1 MAAVATLGYDK
12 GPSVVFRLNP
22 NDVKWNFTINT
33 SVTPTVGGRV
43 VQVTG
48 ATLSD
53 MTVIGSLGEVKAGQS
68 NRSRVSW
75 ELHERFLANIRAIM
89 SQQTRDAT
97 TFDKMQQP
105 PVFNFPLKGYRFS
118 VYVKA
123 VTDPKGGAISHSP
136 DHFSHEY
143 ALTLFIVQ
151 DISQDVV
158 TIGKNGVLNTKR
170 QEAINNYITRIS
182 DGIGWVASKY
192 NGVGNI
198 AGQEVDIPKGLNRNS
213 PGGQVA
219 DQSGKSSGN
228 GRGVR

>member
-1 MAAVATLGYDK
+1 MASDVATLGYDG

-22 NDVKWNFTINT
+22 NEVNWNFTINT

-43 VQVTG
+43 IQVMG

-68 NRSRVSW
+68 TRSKVSW
-75 ELHERFLANIRAIM
+75 ELHERFIGNIRAIM
-89 SQQTRDAT
+89 DRQTHDSNDFR
-97 TFDKMQQP
+97 KMQRP
-105 PVFNFPLKGYRFS
+105 PVFNFPLRGWRFS

-123 VTDPKGGAISHSP
+123 VNDPKGGAIYHSP

-151 DISQDVV
+151 DLSQDVV
-158 TIGKNGVLNTKR
+158 SVGKNGVLSKKR
-170 QEAINNYITRIS
+170 QEAIDNYITRIS
-182 DGIGWVASKY
+182 DGIGWKASKF
-192 NGVGNI
+192 NGAGNI
-198 AGQEVDIPKGLNRNS
+198 AGQEIDVVKKLLDE

-219 DQSGKSSGN
+219 DAGGKTPP
-228 GRGVR
+228 GRGDR